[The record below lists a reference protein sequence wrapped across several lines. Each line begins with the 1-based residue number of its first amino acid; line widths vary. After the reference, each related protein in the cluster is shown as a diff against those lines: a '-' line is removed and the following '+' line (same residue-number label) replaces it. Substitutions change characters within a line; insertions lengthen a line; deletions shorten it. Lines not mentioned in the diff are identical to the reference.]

1 MPKFCFQ
8 PVLLGGHLG
17 LFELCL
23 PFCLS
28 GFVPSFLSSFT
39 QRPSSTS
46 LCFPGRLGSGLS
58 LHPSDVSEAKME
70 ASLLFPT
77 RPTKGDAQQEAG
89 RFALLAPTLPVCT
102 WEIEPFSPHFRP
114 REGRCHSLLPCPYV
128 ESSLAH
134 GAQGP
139 PPGDALKGR
148 SDEVCPAQDT
158 LHEGTALQAS
168 SRRGPT

>member
-1 MPKFCFQ
+1 MSSASPSACRASCPPFSPPSPSGPPPPPSVFLEGWAVVSPCTHLMCQRQRWK
-8 PVLLGGHLG
+8 LLSFSPPGQLRGTPSRRRAG
-17 LFELCL
+17 LHFW
-23 PFCLS
+23 P
-28 GFVPSFLSSFT
+28 
-39 QRPSSTS
+39 
-46 LCFPGRLGSGLS
+46 
-58 LHPSDVSEAKME
+58 
-70 ASLLFPT
+70 
-77 RPTKGDAQQEAG
+77 
-89 RFALLAPTLPVCT
+89 PTLPVCT

-139 PPGDALKGR
+139 PPGGALKGR

-168 SRRGPT
+168 SRRRPT